1 MSYHAVL
8 FDLDGLMIDTERVVL
23 KAFRIATDE
32 LGVELPPG
40 LFPTLVGRT
49 AMDSSAMILDA
60 FGADFPLE
68 TFRALTRSV
77 YDREIDKNGIGLMP
91 GIELLLDYLAAQKI
105 PYACATSTANERA
118 WWKLHKAGIGHRFET
133 LVGGD
138 EVEAGKPAPDIFFE
152 AARRLGVDS
161 DGCIVLEDSPNGV
174 RAAAAANMTP
184 IMVPDMVQ
192 PDEHSNGLAH
202 AIVDDLHHARRL
214 IDSMLD

>member
-1 MSYHAVL
+1 MSYHAIL

-32 LGVELPPG
+32 LGFELPPG

-49 AMDSSAMILDA
+49 AKDSSAMILDA

-77 YDREIDKNGIGLMP
+77 YDREIDENGIGLMP
-91 GIELLLDYLAAQKI
+91 GIEPMLDYLVAKKI

-118 WWKLHKAGIGHRFET
+118 WWKLHKAGIGHWFET

-152 AARRLGVDS
+152 AARRLGVDG
-161 DGCIVLEDSPNGV
+161 DRCIVLEDSPNGV
-174 RAAAAANMTP
+174 RA
-184 IMVPDMVQ
+184 
-192 PDEHSNGLAH
+192 
-202 AIVDDLHHARRL
+202 
-214 IDSMLD
+214 

>member
-1 MSYHAVL
+1 MSYHAIL

-32 LGVELPPG
+32 LGFELPPG

-49 AMDSSAMILDA
+49 AKDSSAMILDA

-77 YDREIDKNGIGLMP
+77 YDREIDENGIGLMP
-91 GIELLLDYLAAQKI
+91 GIEPMLDYLVAKKI

-118 WWKLHKAGIGHRFET
+118 WWKLHKAGIGHWFET

-152 AARRLGVDS
+152 AARRLGVDG
-161 DGCIVLEDSPNGV
+161 DRCIVLEDSPNGV

-192 PDEHSNGLAH
+192 PDEYATSLAH
-202 AIVDDLHHARRL
+202 AIVADLHHARRL